1 MHSHSPSAHRLRI
14 VPLDAQNCWAGQV
27 WRHNSV
33 SCRVT
38 DDNPRCLLRKVPIW
52 YHKGMALNLRV
63 PEDLDRRLEKLAA
76 EEHTSKS
83 ALLLQGA
90 ELVLQRHARRREISE
105 GLDFVMSHD
114 AELLTRLEDA

>member
-1 MHSHSPSAHRLRI
+1 MRGSPVLSRL
-14 VPLDAQNCWAGQV
+14 VSVDA
-27 WRHNSV
+27 R
-33 SCRVT
+33 
-38 DDNPRCLLRKVPIW
+38 
-52 YHKGMALNLRV
+52 YHIGTMVGMAMNLRV
-63 PEDLDRRLEKLAA
+63 PEDLDRRLEQLAA

-83 ALLLQGA
+83 ALLLRGA